1 LSQPTTIL
9 SSDEFWNSIMTHS
22 YTQAASNKADISNN
36 VWHQQFAGALNE
48 HLTSSMRGAIWGG
61 VAVSIWGVYLA
72 VARANV
78 SGGILPA
85 DVAFVRYA
93 VAGLLMLP
101 WLLRH
106 SPSTMAGLGWGK
118 ALVLTALAGPLF
130 ILVSASG
137 FQFAPLAHGAV
148 VQPAAITVAGLAL
161 GAVLLRDQL
170 TQTRVIGAGVILA
183 GLAFIAGPSALVGGL
198 SSLAGDSLFASA
210 GVMWALFSVLSRRW
224 SISPIAA
231 TAAVSVLSGAIYL
244 PIYLFTNGVSNLA
257 ALPTHAMAQLIIVHG
272 ILSGVVAVYA
282 FGRAVEMLGAARAA
296 AFPALVP
303 VVATLVGI
311 PLTGEI
317 PSFLQIGGLIV
328 VTLGLAITQ
337 RSPKPDST
345 KTSSKPQSKAKV
357 RAYGNF

>member
-1 LSQPTTIL
+1 
-9 SSDEFWNSIMTHS
+9 MTHS
-22 YTQAASNKADISNN
+22 YTQTASNKADISQL
-36 VWHQQFAGALNE
+36 VWHQQFASALNATLTSTLRGALW
-48 HLTSSMRGAIWGG
+48 GAI
-61 VAVSIWGVYLA
+61 AVTIWGVYLA

-85 DVAFVRYA
+85 DVAFVRYT

-106 SPSTMAGLGWGK
+106 SPSTMAGLGWSK
-118 ALVLTALAGPLF
+118 ALMLTALAGPLF

-148 VQPAAITVAGLAL
+148 VQPAAITVAGLLL
-161 GAVLLRDQL
+161 GAVLLRDSL

-183 GLAFIAGPSALVGGL
+183 GLAFIAGPSALIGGL
-198 SSLAGDSLFASA
+198 SSLAGDALFASA

-231 TAAVSVLSGAIYL
+231 TAAVSVLSAVIYL
-244 PIYLFTNGVSNLA
+244 PVYLFTHGINTLA
-257 ALPTHAMAQLIIVHG
+257 ALPIHAIAQLIIVHG

-296 AFPALVP
+296 AFPAMVP

-317 PSFLQIGGLIV
+317 PGYLQIAGLVV

-337 RSPKPDST
+337 RSPKPDEKAAS
-345 KTSSKPQSKAKV
+345 SCRIIISKPQPQATV
-357 RAYGNF
+357 RAHGNL

>member
-1 LSQPTTIL
+1 MPHSNAKPARIQTDTDDIIGHQP
-9 SSDEFWNSIMTHS
+9 F
-22 YTQAASNKADISNN
+22 ASVLNKY
-36 VWHQQFAGALNE
+36 
-48 HLTSSMRGAIWGG
+48 LTSTMRGALWGAL
-61 VAVSIWGVYLA
+61 AVTIWGVYLA

-85 DVAFVRYA
+85 DVAFVRYT

-106 SPSTMAGLGWGK
+106 SPSTMAGLGWSK
-118 ALVLTALAGPLF
+118 ALMLTALAGPLF

-148 VQPAAITVAGLAL
+148 VQPAAITVAGLLL
-161 GAVLLRDQL
+161 GAVLLRDSL

-183 GLAFIAGPSALVGGL
+183 GLAFIAGPSALIGGL

-231 TAAVSVLSGAIYL
+231 TAAVSVLSAAIYL
-244 PIYLFTNGVSNLA
+244 PIYLFTHGVNGLA
-257 ALPTHAMAQLIIVHG
+257 ALPTHALAQLIIVHG

-282 FGRAVEMLGAARAA
+282 FGRAGSCRSRAA
-296 AFPALVP
+296 AWPARMRSRP
-303 VVATLVGI
+303 WATRLAASLGCTGGRRVGA
-311 PLTGEI
+311 GWMRR
-317 PSFLQIGGLIV
+317 G
-328 VTLGLAITQ
+328 
-337 RSPKPDST
+337 
-345 KTSSKPQSKAKV
+345 
-357 RAYGNF
+357 